1 MNVKSTKVF
10 QRTGLFKCLVIL
22 FIVFLTLLISF
33 FLILAKPNLFMMIG
47 SVVLILIVALSF
59 LAIASEKIIVTS
71 DAIISQNIF
80 KNRVIP
86 FKTIK
91 LIKIG
96 RIRQTYLLY
105 IFTEQAQ
112 IALSG
117 GATQKQLYEMIES
130 ILECVRLNDPEHYES
145 INSQQNEVEEF
156 WRK

>member
-1 MNVKSTKVF
+1 MDGENTRTF
-10 QRTGLFKCLVIL
+10 QKTGLFKCLVIL
-22 FIVFLTLLISF
+22 FIVFLTLLIGCF
-33 FLILAKPNLFMMIG
+33 FILAKPNLFMMIG
-47 SVVLILIVALSF
+47 SFVLILIVALSF

-71 DAIISQNIF
+71 DAIVRENIF
-80 KNRVIP
+80 KNRVIS

-117 GATQKQLYEMIES
+117 GATQKQLHEMMQY
-130 ILECVRLNDPEHYES
+130 ILEKIRLNDPEHYES
-145 INSQQNEVEEF
+145 INSRQNEVENF